1 MPHFSLCPHH
11 HTSSTITRG
20 AGGGTPFFRTLSLL
34 GSHRSL
40 DYLSRLALTSVA
52 FTDGGFMSRHLV
64 QLWGSPSV
72 KTAGS
77 ATCSPGLLLHM
88 HAVMRALF
96 RSRPRALAAWGVDV
110 LLTQLNTLT
119 QKELYGAGGL
129 AGASAAA
136 PTAADKDK
144 DKARDAAA
152 AGLAS
157 LLGLL
162 LEMVQD
168 PKYLRAVAR
177 RLTPKSVR
185 LLVSP
190 IYRPI

>member
-1 MPHFSLCPHH
+1 M
-11 HTSSTITRG
+11 
-20 AGGGTPFFRTLSLL
+20 
-34 GSHRSL
+34 
-40 DYLSRLALTSVA
+40 
-52 FTDGGFMSRHLV
+52 
-64 QLWGSPSV
+64 

-129 AGASAAA
+129 AGATAA
-136 PTAADKDK
+136 PTATDKDK

-157 LLGLL
+157 LLDLL

-190 IYRPI
+190 ICRPI